1 MYDTLIKEKLCVI
14 DKTKLAGCKNRLSN
28 YLKELNLQ
36 KKRYSD
42 GYYYYGIVKKEPV
55 NNIQENN
62 KELRNITD
70 IMEERN
76 NLYREMTTNLNDFY
90 KQNN

>member
-1 MYDTLIKEKLCVI
+1 M
-14 DKTKLAGCKNRLSN
+14 AGFKNRLSN

-42 GYYYYGIVKKEPV
+42 GYYYYGIVKKTLV
-55 NNIQENN
+55 KENKKE

-70 IMEERN
+70 IIEERN
-76 NLYREMTTNLNDFY
+76 NLFGEMTGEGFY
-90 KQNN
+90 KLI